1 MSQYKVKKDHLGWFG
16 QTSTHSDEHS
26 AAVVEDLNR
35 KLTERRVYHNTDS
48 FHSLEFPVCEQ
59 D

>member
-16 QTSTHSDEHS
+16 QESTQSDEYS

-35 KLTERRVYHNTDS
+35 KLTERREYHNADS
-48 FHSLEFPVCEQ
+48 FRLLESPVCEQ
-59 D
+59 N